1 MLTQDFY
8 GKKGFIWWVGL
19 VEDDEDPLK
28 LGSIRARII
37 GLHSEDSSLV
47 PTESLPWAQIMLP
60 ATGSN
65 TFTVPRIGDW
75 VFGFFQDG
83 EYAQIPVV
91 IGIFPGIES
100 VQSRTIYQQIVNKK
114 GGPNEVPTTPP
125 GVVDRKLGK
134 PITPLEA
141 RDDGTVEE
149 TVVNATNQVRSHICD
164 VKFEIIKDISFTK
177 GQFGVVLEKI
187 REGIRKIL
195 TVLGLNPSPTSFF
208 VQVAKE
214 VVALLKKIT
223 NAIKEINEQIVS
235 LLKVAQT
242 IRAVIDYITS
252 LPEKARKFLTE
263 CITKFLAALA
273 QGFANIFVKPITGA
287 SFGAF
292 SEIQKSFNEVSSAA
306 KGLLTE
312 TGKLVS
318 MPAQFVGTLL
328 TPSSPDA
335 LNSVERQ
342 LKGHINGITTTGTTI
357 HNRNV
362 VSANTVGQVI

>member
-37 GLHSEDSSLV
+37 GLHSEDRSLV

-100 VQSRTIYQQIVNKK
+100 VQSQTLYQQIVNKK
-114 GGPNEVPTTPP
+114 GGPNEVPQTPWAGREP
-125 GVVDRKLGK
+125 GK

-141 RDDGTVEE
+141 RSDGTIEG
-149 TVVNATNQVRSHICD
+149 TVVNATNQVRSHVCD
-164 VKFEIIKDISFTK
+164 ITPEVTKAVGYIK
-177 GQFGVVLEKI
+177 GQFGVVMEKI

-195 TVLGLNPSPTSFF
+195 AVLGLNPSPASFF

-223 NAIKEINEQIVS
+223 NAIKEVNEQLVS
-235 LLKVAQT
+235 LLKVAQR
-242 IRAVIDYITS
+242 IRAVIEYIES

-273 QGFANIFVKPITGA
+273 QGFADLFAKPITGA

-342 LKGHINGITTTGTTI
+342 LKGHVNAITTTGITI

>member
-1 MLTQDFY
+1 MLTKDFY
-8 GKKGFIWWVGL
+8 GKNGFIWWVGQ

-28 LGSIRARII
+28 LGSVRVRII
-37 GLHSEDSSLV
+37 GVHTEDENLV

-60 ATGSN
+60 VTGSN
-65 TFTVPRIGDW
+65 SFTVPRIGDW

-91 IGIFPGIES
+91 MGIFPGIES
-100 VQSRTIYQQIVNKK
+100 QQSRTLYQEIVIKK
-114 GGPNEVPTTPP
+114 GGENEVPQTPWV
-125 GVVDRKLGK
+125 GREQGK

-141 RDDGTVEE
+141 RSAGTVEG
-149 TVVNATNQVRSHICD
+149 TVVNATNQVRSHVCD
-164 VKFEIIKDISFTK
+164 ITPEVTKAVAYIK

-187 REGIRKIL
+187 REAIRKIL
-195 TVLGLNPSPTSFF
+195 DVLGLNPSPSSWFT
-208 VQVAKE
+208 QQAK
-214 VVALLKKIT
+214 ALVRLLQKVTK
-223 NAIKEINEQIVS
+223 AIKDINDQLVS

-252 LPEKARKFLTE
+252 LPEKARRFLTE
-263 CITKFLAALA
+263 CVTKFLAALA
-273 QGFANIFVKPITGA
+273 QGFADLFIKPITGA

-292 SEIQKSFNEVSSAA
+292 SEIQQSFNEISGAA
-306 KGLLTE
+306 KGLLAE
-312 TGKLVS
+312 TGRLIS

-328 TPSSPDA
+328 TPSSPDS
-335 LNSVERQ
+335 LNSIERQ
-342 LKGHINGITTTGTTI
+342 LKGHVNAITTTGTTI

>member
-37 GLHSEDSSLV
+37 GLHSEDRSLV

-100 VQSRTIYQQIVNKK
+100 VQSQTLYQQIVNKK
-114 GGPNEVPTTPP
+114 GGPNEVPQTPWAGREP
-125 GVVDRKLGK
+125 GK

-141 RDDGTVEE
+141 RSDGTIEG
-149 TVVNATNQVRSHICD
+149 TVVNATNQVRSHVCD
-164 VKFEIIKDISFTK
+164 ITPEVTKAVGYIK
-177 GQFGVVLEKI
+177 GQFGVVMEKI

-195 TVLGLNPSPTSFF
+195 AVLGLNPSPASFF

-223 NAIKEINEQIVS
+223 NAIKEVNEQLVS
-235 LLKVAQT
+235 LLKVAQR
-242 IRAVIDYITS
+242 IRAVIEYIES

-273 QGFANIFVKPITGA
+273 QGFADLFAKPITGA